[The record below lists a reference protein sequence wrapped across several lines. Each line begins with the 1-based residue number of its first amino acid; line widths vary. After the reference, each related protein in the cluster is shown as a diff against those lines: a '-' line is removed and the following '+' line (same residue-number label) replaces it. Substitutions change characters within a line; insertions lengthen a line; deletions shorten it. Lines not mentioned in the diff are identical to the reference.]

1 MRTNGSRFIP
11 LQKLIFLFA
20 VLPCIGSLL
29 WTNNA
34 QAGPWGRE
42 AGQGLIISGIEYYR
56 AELEG
61 PASSFQ
67 QIASSFYGEFGIANE
82 FTLAANF
89 YYVNQFSNASPD
101 PFSGNG
107 FATIE
112 LRGQKPIWRGQG
124 TILSLHGG
132 YSAATKIQR
141 ASLKRFQDKWTP
153 VIRPETRQNKNLEPG
168 FDANKTEKALNINST
183 IKRNA
188 ALLFGAEW
196 GHTIGEK
203 GEGFF
208 SFETQ
213 LRPSLGND
221 AHSARVN
228 ASYGYAFTER
238 STLLLKSL
246 NDFAISK
253 PETGGLSYDVFRL
266 EGALLYRLTPRYQI
280 SLGMGREIGGRNI
293 TPGSA
298 LQFQLWSEF

>member
-67 QIASSFYGEFGIANE
+67 QIASSFYGEFGLANE

-89 YYVNQFSNASPD
+89 YYVDQFSNASPD
-101 PFSGNG
+101 PFSANG

-141 ASLKRFQDKWTP
+141 ASLD
-153 VIRPETRQNKNLEPG
+153 
-168 FDANKTEKALNINST
+168 INST

-196 GHTIGEK
+196 GRTIGEK

-246 NDFAISK
+246 NDFAISE